1 MMSAQGI
8 GITTDEKQKESAEK
22 NLADPF
28 DLFTKPGIEQDHV
41 SKEEVKFRP
50 SLEVKDGAPIEFEIK
65 THGQYLEGDSLQAEF
80 FLKIENA
87 DGTTAVDA
95 TDDVAPIN
103 AIAATLWKNIKVSFR
118 NVSMLVSHLNF
129 YLIIYFSWKL
139 MEQKLVLLPGPI
151 LLIKH
156 IWMY

>member
-129 YLIIYFSWKL
+129 YLIILF
-139 MEQKLVLLPGPI
+139 LVGNE
-151 LLIKH
+151 
-156 IWMY
+156 WNRS